1 MFHLYCIVLCFV
13 IVLDIISL
21 FGANLLVLLLLIA
34 GWLTSLFLQ
43 MVMDDFVLSN
53 IPWFY
58 VLMIFEMIDDSSI
71 MLFVCLSLLLSLW
84 YFN

>member
-58 VLMIFEMIDDSSI
+58 VLMIFEMIDYSSI